1 MIMERN
7 RLFVR
12 ILLYVSLFFML
23 HASFFISV
31 QAQIT
36 HSDQGRE
43 DKAATEVL
51 KKASSRFNDNVS
63 FSVNMV
69 ILDGQNKETLRQ
81 SAQVLYNKGK
91 YHMTVADQEIISDG
105 ATVWQWNKTAKEVGV
120 TNVSNDDIDLMNP
133 ALLLAN
139 HDKNFRAKFIR
150 TEDDGTAVV
159 DLQPRF
165 AASYHKI
172 RLLVNGKT
180 GVLNR
185 MEVHK
190 YDSGRELY
198 DIKGFKRVGTAA
210 SQFTF
215 DPAKHPGVEVIDMR

>member
-7 RLFVR
+7 RLFFR

-139 HDKNFRAKFIR
+139 HDKNFRAKYIR
-150 TEDDGTAVV
+150 TEDDGMAVV
-159 DLQPRF
+159 DLQPRTACSF
-165 AASYHKI
+165 HKI
-172 RLLVNGKT
+172 RLLIDEKSGLLKCI
-180 GVLNR
+180 
-185 MEVHK
+185 EVHK
-190 YDSGRELY
+190 YDSSREVY
-198 DIKGFKRVGTAA
+198 SVSAFKRANTPATL
-210 SQFTF
+210 FTF
-215 DPAKHPGVEVIDMR
+215 DAKQHAGVEIIDMR